1 MISYSDLWAV
11 DLIFFDSKRM
21 HEVHFK
27 KSTTELDSFILYY
40 DGFRRTYSSD
50 LTLYPKHINIT
61 NKVVSISRDL
71 QFYSTVLKKPILID
85 PQLMFD
91 IELGFHPVNALQYL
105 IQRNKT
111 EAFQ

>member
-1 MISYSDLWAV
+1 MISYLALWAV
-11 DLIFFDSKRM
+11 DLVFFDLKVM
-21 HEVHFK
+21 HEIHFK
-27 KSTTELDSFILYY
+27 KPTILASHYLLYY
-40 DGFRRTYSSD
+40 DGFSRTCNSD
-50 LTLYPKHINIT
+50 LTLYPKHITIKNEAV
-61 NKVVSISRDL
+61 NLNL
-71 QFYSTVLKKPILID
+71 QFYSTVLKKPIFID

>member
-1 MISYSDLWAV
+1 MISYLDLWAV
-11 DLIFFDSKRM
+11 DLIFFDAKRM

-27 KSTTELDSFILYY
+27 KPTTITSHYFLYY
-40 DGFRRTYSSD
+40 DGFNKTYDSD
-50 LTLYPKHINIT
+50 LTLYPKHITIK
-61 NKVVSISRDL
+61 NKAVNLNL